1 MAPGGENIRV
11 GILSRATQA
20 EKDKAA
26 QVAPDKLK
34 KIQDRFTAAYGK
46 DVRDKWLAEFKPM
59 VSEDFLLEQI
69 AKNELVTS
77 FLGSLIREVDI
88 RSKYDQPDVL
98 SKYVKASW
106 GII

>member
-1 MAPGGENIRV
+1 
-11 GILSRATQA
+11 
-20 EKDKAA
+20 
-26 QVAPDKLK
+26 
-34 KIQDRFTAAYGK
+34 
-46 DVRDKWLAEFKPM
+46 M